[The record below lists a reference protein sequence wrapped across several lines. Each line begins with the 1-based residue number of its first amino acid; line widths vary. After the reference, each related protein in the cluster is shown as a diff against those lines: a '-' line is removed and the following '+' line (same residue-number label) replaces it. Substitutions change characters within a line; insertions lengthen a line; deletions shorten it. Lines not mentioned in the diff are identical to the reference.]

1 MSNVIGLI
9 AAVLGLATVLLGL
22 LNQRKIKQASAVAG
36 QTSSKVREISVN
48 VDGRLADLMDAHA
61 TLLERHATLLERQ
74 GQLVGALHQSGTP
87 VPPETMLQLPITPP
101 AEGG

>member
-61 TLLERHATLLERQ
+61 TLLERQ